1 MSAAASTRREADAP
15 GERRDPSKRGDAG
28 DERPLVMHVVYS
40 FGVGGLEN
48 GVVNLINR
56 LPESEFRHAVVALTE
71 CDPEFCRRIDRP
83 VELISLRKPPG
94 HGFKLF
100 GRAYRLF
107 RERRP
112 AIVHTRNLA
121 ALEMQAPAWAARVPV
136 RIHGEHG
143 RDVSDPDGS
152 NRRHLW
158 ARRAY
163 APFVTQYVAVSAELE
178 KYLTDAVGIRPERV
192 LRICNGV
199 DHRKFSPTASRPEP
213 ADADGERF
221 VVGAVGRLQ
230 TIKGHATLIDAV
242 DRLVRAEP
250 DKRAFV
256 RLRVVGD
263 GPLRA
268 DLERDAAARGLGD
281 VVEFL
286 GERDDVPRLLRTFD
300 VLALPSL
307 AEGISNTILEGMAS
321 GLPIVATA
329 VGGNPELV
337 DDGRTGRLV
346 PAGDAER
353 MAATLSEYLNT
364 PQLKL
369 RHGREAR
376 ADVERRFSLE
386 GMVERYRQLYRSLLA
401 ARRGATAAQAG

>member
-1 MSAAASTRREADAP
+1 MSATSMRQRADSA
-15 GERRDPSKRGDAG
+15 GPSGDSSWAG
-28 DERPLVMHVVYS
+28 AGGRPPLVMHVVYR
-40 FGVGGLEN
+40 FAVGGLEN

-56 LPESEFRHAVVALTE
+56 LPESEFRHAIVALTD
-71 CDPEFCRRIDRP
+71 CDPEFCRRIERP
-83 VELISLRKPPG
+83 VELVSLHKSAG

-100 GRAYRLF
+100 GRVYRLI
-107 RERRP
+107 RDLRP

-136 RIHGEHG
+136 RVHGEHG
-143 RDVSDPDGS
+143 RDVTDPDGT
-152 NRRHLW
+152 NRRHRW

-178 KYLTDAVGIRPERV
+178 NYLVDVVGIARQRV

-199 DHRKFSPTASRPEP
+199 DHRKFSPAERQSVGAAP
-213 ADADGERF
+213 ERF
-221 VVGAVGRLQ
+221 VIGAVGRLQ
-230 TIKGHATLIDAV
+230 TIKGHATLIEAV
-242 DRLVRAEP
+242 DRLLRAQPE
-250 DKRAFV
+250 KRDVV
-256 RLRVVGD
+256 RLRLVGD

-268 DLERDAAARGLGD
+268 DLERDAAARGLAD

-307 AEGISNTILEGMAS
+307 AEGISNTILEGMAT
-321 GLPIVATA
+321 GLPVVATA

-337 DDGRTGRLV
+337 DDGKTGLLV

-353 MAATLSEYLNT
+353 MAAALAKYLNA
-364 PQLKL
+364 PELKL

-376 ADVERRFSLE
+376 AEVERRFSLD
-386 GMVERYRQLYRSLLA
+386 GMVERYRSLYHSLLA
-401 ARRGATAAQAG
+401 ARRRAAAGLG